1 LASIGKR
8 DADTRQEGKKMSF
21 VRDLRVA
28 AQSLIRT
35 PGLAIAVILTL
46 ALGIGANAAIFT
58 LVRGVLLKPLVNR
71 DEDRLIYIRQSSAGI
86 GEENA
91 AFSVPEIQDLRASVK
106 TLSAFGDFSAM
117 DFTMIGLGE
126 PRSIRGGVVGGT
138 YFDVMGLHPVLG
150 RLIGPQDDGPQAA
163 GVVVLTYRFWTTAL
177 HKDPSV
183 IGKTVRLGSIGDRSA
198 TVIGVLEPCVPYP
211 QDTEIISNVVTS
223 PHHLSATMVTG
234 RIHRMTEVF
243 GRLAPAAT
251 LDQARAELISVYSA
265 MKKDHPEAYA
275 QEANFQIGAKLLR
288 DEITSGAR
296 TVLLVLLAAS
306 GLVFIIACSNVANLI
321 LARTVRREGELAVR
335 VALGASRGALR
346 RMLLAES
353 LLLCGAGA
361 ALGVMSAQ
369 PMVAVLARYASRFSI
384 RALDFKVDS
393 SLLWVGAALAIVA
406 AVILAYVP
414 RLPSSSGTSGTPSG
428 LSLSSGSVR
437 ITGGTSRR
445 QRIFAVTQIAASFVL
460 LAGASTLITT
470 LIALQ
475 QAQTGLDTQ
484 HVLAIDVPPM
494 SYGKTPQQVVDFYK
508 EMMRRID
515 ALPGVSKTA
524 FGNVV
529 PWRDPGFGPGLQFS
543 ADGHVHA
550 AGVEDPRAQWRAI
563 SPGFFA
569 SLGVPIIAGRDFNAL
584 DAQNNDD
591 QNNNNK
597 EEPVV
602 IVSETLAHRM
612 FPNQDAVNRHVYW
625 TDPVL
630 QFFPGTDLEKSR
642 LTAPHR
648 IIGVTADIDD
658 AHVVPEPTL
667 NVYSPFDEGPILG
680 GRLFIHTGAN
690 PYALVA
696 PVTRVIHEMS
706 ADQPVEHAATL
717 ADVRAEVL
725 TPDRL
730 NSLVFGVF
738 AAVALAIAVVG
749 VAGVLAFS
757 VSARTREFGIR
768 LALGSEPRRL
778 LNGVIAEGTVIA
790 SAGVLAGAAF
800 GFVLARL
807 AGRYFLDVKM
817 PGALPVFVSA
827 FVLMTVAVIA
837 SVLPA
842 ARAARVD
849 VMQALR
855 SE

>member
-1 LASIGKR
+1 
-8 DADTRQEGKKMSF
+8 MSF

-28 AQSLIRT
+28 AHSLVRT

-46 ALGIGANAAIFT
+46 SLGIGANAAIFT

-71 DEDRLIYIRQSSAGI
+71 DEDRLIYIRQSAPGI
-86 GEENA
+86 GDENST
-91 AFSVPEIQDLRASVK
+91 FSVPEIQDLRASVK

-126 PRSIRGGVVGGT
+126 PRSIQGGVVSGT

-150 RLIGPQDDGPQAA
+150 RLIGPQDDGPKAA
-163 GVVVLTYRFWTTAL
+163 GVVVLTYRFWTTTL
-177 HKDPSV
+177 HKDSSV

-198 TVIGVLEPCVPYP
+198 TIIGVLEPCVPYP
-211 QDTEIISNVVTS
+211 QDTEIIANVVTS

-234 RIHRMTEVF
+234 RIHRMTELF
-243 GRLAPAAT
+243 GRLAPGVT
-251 LDQARAELISVYSA
+251 LDQAGAELHSVYST
-265 MKKDHPEAYA
+265 MKKDHPESYA
-275 QEANFQIGAKLLR
+275 GQADFQIGAKLLR
-288 DEITSGAR
+288 DQITSGAR

-306 GLVFIIACSNVANLI
+306 ALVFIIACCNVANLI

-335 VALGASRGALR
+335 VALGASTGALR

-361 ALGVMSAQ
+361 AIGVVSAQ
-369 PMVAVLARYASRFSI
+369 PMVAILARYASRFSV
-384 RALDFKVDS
+384 RALDLTVDA

-406 AVILAYVP
+406 AVILAFVP
-414 RLPSSSGTSGTPSG
+414 RLPSSDTSNG

-437 ITGGTSRR
+437 ITGSTSRR

-460 LAGASTLITT
+460 LAGASMLITT

-475 QAQTGLDTQ
+475 RAQTGLDTQ
-484 HVLAIDVPPM
+484 HVLAVDVPPM
-494 SYGKTPQQVVDFYK
+494 SYGKTPRQVVDFYK
-508 EMMRRID
+508 EAIRRVD

-524 FGNVV
+524 FGDVV
-529 PWRDPGFGPGLQFS
+529 PWRDAGGPTAPGLQFS
-543 ADGHVHA
+543 ADGHAHA
-550 AGVEDPRAQWRAI
+550 ADVEDPRSHWRVI

-569 SLGVPIIAGRDFNAL
+569 ALGVPIIAGRDFNAL
-584 DAQNNDD
+584 DGQNNDG
-591 QNNNNK
+591 QNNNDQNSNK
-597 EEPVV
+597 EPVV
-602 IVSETLAHRM
+602 IISETLAQRM
-612 FPNQDAVNRHVYW
+612 FPNQDPVNRHVYW

-630 QFFPGTDLEKSR
+630 QFSPGTDLEKAR
-642 LTAPHR
+642 LFTPRR

-658 AHVVPEPTL
+658 QHVVPGPILT
-667 NVYSPFDEGPILG
+667 VYSPFEEGSFFG
-680 GRLFIHTGAN
+680 ARLFIHTSAN
-690 PYALVA
+690 PYSLVT
-696 PVTRVIHEMS
+696 PVTRIIRDMS
-706 ADQPVEHAATL
+706 ADQPVERAATL
-717 ADVRAEVL
+717 EDIRAEVL

-768 LALGSEPRRL
+768 LALGSEPQRL
-778 LNGVIAEGTVIA
+778 LKGVIAEGTVMA
-790 SAGVLAGAAF
+790 AAGVLAGAAF
-800 GFVLARL
+800 GLVLARL

-827 FVLMTVAVIA
+827 FVLMAVAVIA

>member
-1 LASIGKR
+1 
-8 DADTRQEGKKMSF
+8 MSF
-21 VRDLRVA
+21 IRDLRVA
-28 AQSLIRT
+28 AYSLIRT
-35 PGLAIAVILTL
+35 PGLVIAVVLTL

-71 DEDRLIYIRQSSAGI
+71 GEDRLIYIRQSAPGI
-86 GEENA
+86 GDENA
-91 AFSVPEIQDLRASVK
+91 TFSVPELQDLRANVK
-106 TLSAFGDFSAM
+106 TVGAFGDFSAM

-126 PRSIRGGVVGGT
+126 PRSIQGGVVGGT

-150 RLIGPQDDGPQAA
+150 RLIGPQDDGPSAA
-163 GVVVLTYRFWTTAL
+163 GVVVLTYRFWANSL

-183 IGKTVRLGSIGDRSA
+183 IGKTVRLGSVGDRSA

-211 QDTEIISNVVTS
+211 QDTEIISNIVTS

-234 RIHRMTEVF
+234 RIHRMTELF
-243 GRLAPAAT
+243 GRLAPGVT
-251 LDQARAELISVYSA
+251 LEQAGAELRTAYSA
-265 MKKDHPEAYA
+265 MKKDHPEAYSQQA
-275 QEANFQIGAKLLR
+275 DFQIGVKLLR
-288 DEITSGAR
+288 DQITSGAR
-296 TVLLVLLAAS
+296 TVLLVLLAAA

-335 VALGASRGALR
+335 VALGASTGTLR

-361 ALGVMSAQ
+361 ALGVISAQ
-369 PMVAVLARYASRFSI
+369 PMVAILARYASRFSV
-384 RALDFKVDS
+384 RALDFRVDW
-393 SLLWVGAALAIVA
+393 SLLWVGAALAIAA

-414 RLPSSSGTSGTPSG
+414 RLPSSSGTSGNG
-428 LSLSSGSVR
+428 LNLASSSGSVR
-437 ITGGTSRR
+437 ITGSTSRR

-460 LAGASTLITT
+460 LAGASMLITT

-475 QAQTGLDTQ
+475 KAQTGLDTQ
-484 HVLAIDVPPM
+484 HVLAVDVPAM
-494 SYGKTPQQVVDFYK
+494 SYGKTPEQVVDFYK
-508 EMMRRID
+508 EAIRRVD

-529 PWRDPGFGPGLQFS
+529 PWRDAGGPTAPGLQFS

-550 AGVEDPRAQWRAI
+550 SGVEDPRAQWRVI
-563 SPGFFA
+563 SPGFFGA
-569 SLGVPIIAGRDFNAL
+569 LGVPIIAGRDFNAL
-584 DAQNNDD
+584 DG
-591 QNNNNK
+591 QNNNDGQKNNA
-597 EEPVV
+597 EPVV
-602 IVSETLAHRM
+602 IVSATLAQRM

-630 QFFPGTDLEKSR
+630 QFFGGSDLEKAR
-642 LTAPHR
+642 LLAPHR
-648 IIGVTADIDD
+648 IIGVVADIDD
-658 AHVVPEPTL
+658 EHVVPEPALTVYNTL
-667 NVYSPFDEGPILG
+667 DEGPIFG

-690 PYALVA
+690 PYTLVP
-696 PVTRVIHEMS
+696 PVTRIIRGMS
-706 ADQPVEHAATL
+706 ADQPVERAATL
-717 ADVRAEVL
+717 EDIRAEVL

-730 NSLVFGVF
+730 NSVVFGVF

-768 LALGSEPRRL
+768 LALGSEPQRL
-778 LNGVIAEGTVIA
+778 LKGVIAEGA
-790 SAGVLAGAAF
+790 LMAAAGVIAGAAF
-800 GFVLARL
+800 GFALARL

-842 ARAARVD
+842 ARAARVN